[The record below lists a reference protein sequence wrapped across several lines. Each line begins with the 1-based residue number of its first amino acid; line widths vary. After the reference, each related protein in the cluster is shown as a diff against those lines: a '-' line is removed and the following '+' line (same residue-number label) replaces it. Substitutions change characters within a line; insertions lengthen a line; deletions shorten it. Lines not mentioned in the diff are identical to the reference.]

1 MFEVGIIINSS
12 HFSYCLR
19 EEKSK
24 NFTKFRAQVYKK
36 KIMMMQHLVEHSA
49 EYLAQVQ
56 FLQDKRR

>member
-36 KIMMMQHLVEHSA
+36 KNYDDAALG
-49 EYLAQVQ
+49 
-56 FLQDKRR
+56 RT